1 MIDAILDLARRMGV
15 DPALILAQAVNFCIV
30 AFLLYRFAF
39 KKVLQT
45 MDERRDK
52 IEAGL
57 KYAEEMKEK
66 LAEAGRQQ
74 QEIVRKAQ
82 QEAQQIV
89 AEARSSA
96 KDFYDR
102 QTQETAAKVE
112 QMLERG
118 RQANELERQRM
129 LAELRQEVARLVV
142 ATSAKVLDRELTA
155 DDRQSIN
162 KRAAEQLAANN

>member
-15 DPALILAQAVNFCIV
+15 DPALILAQAVNFCIL

-162 KRAAEQLAANN
+162 KRAAEQLAVNN

>member
-1 MIDAILDLARRMGV
+1 MIDAILDLARSMGV
-15 DPALILAQAVNFCIV
+15 DPALILAQAINFCIV

-39 KKVLQT
+39 KKVLET

-162 KRAAEQLAANN
+162 KRAAEQLAVNN

>member
-74 QEIVRKAQ
+74 QDIVRKAQ

>member
-15 DPALILAQAVNFCIV
+15 DPALILAQAINFCIV

-39 KKVLQT
+39 KKVLET

-162 KRAAEQLAANN
+162 KRAAEQLAVNN

>member
-74 QEIVRKAQ
+74 QDIVRKAQ

-162 KRAAEQLAANN
+162 KRAAEQLAVNN

>member
-15 DPALILAQAVNFCIV
+15 DPALILAQAVNFCIL

-39 KKVLQT
+39 KKVLET

-162 KRAAEQLAANN
+162 KRAAEQLAVNN